1 MNKKSFDIYLE
12 FNYSKLNLAAFNKL
26 NSQIEYYKE
35 QSYKPYIDSDQE
47 LNFDELQKLVEK
59 NIIEM
64 EKSIDEFV
72 KDIYLIIE
80 TPQTMSIQLSVIK
93 NNEGK
98 NITKQDALYLIQ
110 DAKQQILKS
119 HLDIRILHIIVENY
133 VSDDVEYKFLPLEKN
148 SKKFSIDVKFVC
160 FPKNLLKNFEQL
172 FLKQQIFINQFIC
185 LNYVKMFDSKD
196 KDNEKNICEL
206 AKDIVKGVNK
216 QEVVSIPKI
225 IKKTGF
231 FEKLFHLFR

>member
-26 NSQIEYYKE
+26 NSQLEYYKE
-35 QSYKPYIDSDQE
+35 QSYKPYINSDQE

-133 VSDDVEYKFLPLEKN
+133 IFDDVEYKFLPLEKN
-148 SKKFSIDVKFVC
+148 CKKFSIDVKFIC

-185 LNYVKMFDSKD
+185 LNYVKTFNS

-231 FEKLFHLFR
+231 FEKLFHFFR

>member
-1 MNKKSFDIYLE
+1 MSKKNFDIYLE

-26 NSQIEYYKE
+26 NGQLEHYKE
-35 QSYKPYIDSDQE
+35 QSYKSYINSDQE
-47 LNFDELQKLVEK
+47 LNFDELQKLVDQ

-119 HLDIRILHIIVENY
+119 HLDIGILHIIVENY
-133 VSDDVEYKFLPLEKN
+133 IFDDVEYKFLPLDKN
-148 SKKFSIDVKFVC
+148 CKKFSIDVKFVC

-185 LNYVKMFDSKD
+185 LNYVKTFNSKD
-196 KDNEKNICEL
+196 SEKNICAL
-206 AKDIVKGVNK
+206 AKDIVKGANK

-231 FEKLFHLFR
+231 FEKLFHFFR

>member
-1 MNKKSFDIYLE
+1 MSKKNFVIYLE
-12 FNYSKLNLAAFNKL
+12 FNYLKLNLAAFNKL
-26 NSQIEYYKE
+26 DNRLEYYKE
-35 QSYKPYIDSDQE
+35 QSYKSYIDSDKE
-47 LNFDELQKLVEK
+47 LNFDELQKLVEI

-72 KDIYLIIE
+72 KNIYLIIE

-133 VSDDVEYKFLPLEKN
+133 VYDNVEYKFLPSEKN
-148 SKKFSIDVKFVC
+148 CKKFSIDVKFIC

-185 LNYVKMFDSKD
+185 LNYVKTFNS

-231 FEKLFHLFR
+231 FEKLFHFFK

>member
-12 FNYSKLNLAAFNKL
+12 FNYSNLNLAAFNKL
-26 NSQIEYYKE
+26 NNQLEYYKE
-35 QSYKPYIDSDQE
+35 QSYKSYINNDQE

-133 VSDDVEYKFLPLEKN
+133 IFDDVKYKFLPLEKN
-148 SKKFSIDVKFVC
+148 CKKFSIDVKFVC

-185 LNYVKMFDSKD
+185 LNYVKTFNS

-231 FEKLFHLFR
+231 FEKLFHFFR

>member
-1 MNKKSFDIYLE
+1 MSKKNFDIYLE

-26 NSQIEYYKE
+26 NNQLEYYKE
-35 QSYKPYIDSDQE
+35 QSYKSYINSCQE
-47 LNFDELQKLVEK
+47 LNFDELQKLVEI

-148 SKKFSIDVKFVC
+148 SKKFSIDLKFIC

-172 FLKQQIFINQFIC
+172 FLRQQIFINQFIC
-185 LNYVKMFDSKD
+185 LNYVKTFNSEDMR
-196 KDNEKNICEL
+196 
-206 AKDIVKGVNK
+206 
-216 QEVVSIPKI
+216 KI
-225 IKKTGF
+225 SANLQKI
-231 FEKLFHLFR
+231 

>member
-1 MNKKSFDIYLE
+1 MSKKNFDIYLE
-12 FNYSKLNLAAFNKL
+12 FNYLKLNLAAFNKL
-26 NSQIEYYKE
+26 NNQLEYYKE
-35 QSYKPYIDSDQE
+35 QSYKSYINSDQE
-47 LNFDELQKLVEK
+47 LNFDELQKLVEI

-133 VSDDVEYKFLPLEKN
+133 IFDDVEYKFLPLEKN
-148 SKKFSIDVKFVC
+148 CKKFSIDVKFIC

-185 LNYVKMFDSKD
+185 LNYVKTFNS

-206 AKDIVKGVNK
+206 AKDIVKGANK

-231 FEKLFHLFR
+231 FEKLFHFFR

>member
-1 MNKKSFDIYLE
+1 MSKKKFDIYLE

-26 NSQIEYYKE
+26 NSQLEYYKE
-35 QSYKPYIDSDQE
+35 QSYKPYIDSYKE

-64 EKSIDEFV
+64 EKSVDEFV

-119 HLDIRILHIIVENY
+119 HLDIGILHIIVENY
-133 VSDDVEYKFLPLEKN
+133 IFDDVEYKFLPLKKN
-148 SKKFSIDVKFVC
+148 CKKFSIDVKFVC

-185 LNYVKMFDSKD
+185 LNYVKTFNSEY
-196 KDNEKNICEL
+196 NEKNICKL
-206 AKDIVKGVNK
+206 AKDIVNGVNK

-231 FEKLFHLFR
+231 FEKLFHFFR

>member
-26 NSQIEYYKE
+26 SSQIEYYKE
-35 QSYKPYIDSDQE
+35 QSYKPYINSDQE

-80 TPQTMSIQLSVIK
+80 TPQAMSIQLSVIK

-133 VSDDVEYKFLPLEKN
+133 VYDNVKYKFLPSEKN
-148 SKKFSIDVKFVC
+148 CKKFSIDVKFIC

-185 LNYVKMFDSKD
+185 LNYVKTFNS

-231 FEKLFHLFR
+231 FEKLFHFFR

>member
-26 NSQIEYYKE
+26 NSQIEYFKE
-35 QSYKPYIDSDQE
+35 QSYKPYINSDQE

-133 VSDDVEYKFLPLEKN
+133 IFDDVEYKFLPLKKN
-148 SKKFSIDVKFVC
+148 CKKFSIDIKFIC

-185 LNYVKMFDSKD
+185 LNYVKTFNS
-196 KDNEKNICEL
+196 KDNEKNTCEL

-216 QEVVSIPKI
+216 QEVVSVPKI

-231 FEKLFHLFR
+231 FEKLFHFFR

>member
-1 MNKKSFDIYLE
+1 M
-12 FNYSKLNLAAFNKL
+12 AAFNKL
-26 NSQIEYYKE
+26 NNQLEYYKE
-35 QSYKPYIDSDQE
+35 QSSKPYINNDQE
-47 LNFDELQKLVEK
+47 LNFDELQKLVEI

-72 KDIYLIIE
+72 KNIYLIIE
-80 TPQTMSIQLSVIK
+80 TPQTMSFQLSAIK

-98 NITKQDALYLIQ
+98 NITEQDALYLIQ

-148 SKKFSIDVKFVC
+148 CKKFSIDLKFIC

-185 LNYVKMFDSKD
+185 LNYVKTFNS

-216 QEVVSIPKI
+216 QEVVSVPKI

-231 FEKLFHLFR
+231 FEKLFHFFR

>member
-1 MNKKSFDIYLE
+1 MSNKNFVIYLE

-26 NSQIEYYKE
+26 NSQLEYYKE
-35 QSYKPYIDSDQE
+35 QSYKSYINSDQE
-47 LNFDELQKLVEK
+47 LNFDELQKLVDQ

-72 KDIYLIIE
+72 KDIYLIIA
-80 TPQTMSIQLSVIK
+80 TPQTISIQLSVIK

-119 HLDIRILHIIVENY
+119 HLDIGILHIIVENY
-133 VSDDVEYKFLPLEKN
+133 IFDDVEYKFLPLKKN
-148 SKKFSIDVKFVC
+148 CKKFSIDVKFVC

-185 LNYVKMFDSKD
+185 LNYIKMFNS

-206 AKDIVKGVNK
+206 AKDIVNGINK
-216 QEVVSIPKI
+216 QEVVFIPKI

-231 FEKLFHLFR
+231 FEKLFHFFR

>member
-1 MNKKSFDIYLE
+1 M
-12 FNYSKLNLAAFNKL
+12 AAFNKL
-26 NSQIEYYKE
+26 NNQLEYYKK
-35 QSYKPYIDSDQE
+35 QSYKPYINSYQE
-47 LNFDELQKLVEK
+47 LNFDELQKLVEI

-72 KDIYLIIE
+72 KNIYLIIE

-98 NITKQDALYLIQ
+98 NITEQDALYLIQ

-133 VSDDVEYKFLPLEKN
+133 VYDNVKYKFLPLEKN
-148 SKKFSIDVKFVC
+148 CKKFSIDVKFVC

-185 LNYVKMFDSKD
+185 LNYVKTFNSE
-196 KDNEKNICEL
+196 DNEKNICEL

-231 FEKLFHLFR
+231 FEKLFHFFR

>member
-1 MNKKSFDIYLE
+1 MSKKNFDIYLE

-26 NSQIEYYKE
+26 NSQLEYYKE
-35 QSYKPYIDSDQE
+35 QSFKSYINSDQE
-47 LNFDELQKLVEK
+47 LNFDELQKLVDQ

-119 HLDIRILHIIVENY
+119 HLDIGILHIIVENY
-133 VSDDVEYKFLPLEKN
+133 IFDDVEYKFLPLDKN
-148 SKKFSIDVKFVC
+148 CKKFSIDVKFVC

-185 LNYVKMFDSKD
+185 LNYVKPL
-196 KDNEKNICEL
+196 IL
-206 AKDIVKGVNK
+206 
-216 QEVVSIPKI
+216 KI
-225 IKKTGF
+225 MRKISANLQKI
-231 FEKLFHLFR
+231 

>member
-26 NSQIEYYKE
+26 NNQLEYYKE
-35 QSYKPYIDSDQE
+35 QSYKSYINSDQE

-133 VSDDVEYKFLPLEKN
+133 IFDDVEYKFLPLEKN
-148 SKKFSIDVKFVC
+148 CKKFSIDVKFIC

-185 LNYVKMFDSKD
+185 LNYVKTFNS

-231 FEKLFHLFR
+231 FEKLFHFFR

>member
-1 MNKKSFDIYLE
+1 MSKKNFDIYLE

-26 NSQIEYYKE
+26 NNQLECYKE
-35 QSYKPYIDSDQE
+35 QSYKSYINSYQE
-47 LNFDELQKLVEK
+47 LNFDELQKLVEI

-148 SKKFSIDVKFVC
+148 SKKFSIDLKFIC
-160 FPKNLLKNFEQL
+160 FPKNLLKNFKQL
-172 FLKQQIFINQFIC
+172 FLRQQIFINQFIC
-185 LNYVKMFDSKD
+185 LNYVKTFNSE
-196 KDNEKNICEL
+196 DNEKNICEL

-231 FEKLFHLFR
+231 FEKLFHFFR

>member
-1 MNKKSFDIYLE
+1 MSKKNFDIYLE
-12 FNYSKLNLAAFNKL
+12 FNYSNLNLAAFNKL
-26 NSQIEYYKE
+26 NNQLEYYKE
-35 QSYKPYIDSDQE
+35 QSYKPYINNNQE

-59 NIIEM
+59 NVIEM
-64 EKSIDEFV
+64 EKSTDQFV

-133 VSDDVEYKFLPLEKN
+133 IFDDVEYKFLPLDKN
-148 SKKFSIDVKFVC
+148 CKKFSIDVKFVC

-185 LNYVKMFDSKD
+185 LNYVKKFDSGN
-196 KDNEKNICEL
+196 NEKNICEL
-206 AKDIVKGVNK
+206 AKDIVKGANK

-231 FEKLFHLFR
+231 FEKLFHFFR

>member
-1 MNKKSFDIYLE
+1 
-12 FNYSKLNLAAFNKL
+12 
-26 NSQIEYYKE
+26 
-35 QSYKPYIDSDQE
+35 
-47 LNFDELQKLVEK
+47 LQKLVEK

-148 SKKFSIDVKFVC
+148 SKKFSIDLKFIC

>member
-35 QSYKPYIDSDQE
+35 QSYKPYINSDQE

-133 VSDDVEYKFLPLEKN
+133 IFDDVEYKFLPLEKN
-148 SKKFSIDVKFVC
+148 CKKFSIDVKFVC

-185 LNYVKMFDSKD
+185 LNYVKTFNS

-231 FEKLFHLFR
+231 FEKLFHFFR

>member
-1 MNKKSFDIYLE
+1 MSKKNFDIYLE

-26 NSQIEYYKE
+26 NNQLEYYKE
-35 QSYKPYIDSDQE
+35 QSYKSYINSDQE

-98 NITKQDALYLIQ
+98 DITKQDALYLIQ

-133 VSDDVEYKFLPLEKN
+133 VYDNVKYKFLPLEKN
-148 SKKFSIDVKFVC
+148 CKK
-160 FPKNLLKNFEQL
+160 
-172 FLKQQIFINQFIC
+172 IFN
-185 LNYVKMFDSKD
+185 
-196 KDNEKNICEL
+196 
-206 AKDIVKGVNK
+206 
-216 QEVVSIPKI
+216 
-225 IKKTGF
+225 
-231 FEKLFHLFR
+231 

>member
-1 MNKKSFDIYLE
+1 MSKKSFDIYLE

-26 NSQIEYYKE
+26 NNQLEYYKE
-35 QSYKPYIDSDQE
+35 QSYKPYINSDQE

-133 VSDDVEYKFLPLEKN
+133 IFDDMEYKFLPLEKN
-148 SKKFSIDVKFVC
+148 CKKFSIDVKFIC

-185 LNYVKMFDSKD
+185 LNYVKTFNS

-206 AKDIVKGVNK
+206 AKDIVKGINK

-231 FEKLFHLFR
+231 FEKLFHFFR

>member
-1 MNKKSFDIYLE
+1 MSKKNFDIYLE

-26 NSQIEYYKE
+26 NSQLEYYKE
-35 QSYKPYIDSDQE
+35 QSYKSYINSDQE

-133 VSDDVEYKFLPLEKN
+133 IFDDMEYKFLPLEKN
-148 SKKFSIDVKFVC
+148 CKKFSIDIKFIC

-185 LNYVKMFDSKD
+185 LNYVKTFNSR
-196 KDNEKNICEL
+196 DNEKNICEL

-231 FEKLFHLFR
+231 FEKLFHFFR

>member
-35 QSYKPYIDSDQE
+35 QSYKPYINSDQE

-133 VSDDVEYKFLPLEKN
+133 IFDDVEYKFLPLEKN
-148 SKKFSIDVKFVC
+148 CKKFSIDIKFIC

-185 LNYVKMFDSKD
+185 LNYVKTFNS
-196 KDNEKNICEL
+196 KDNEKNTCEL

-216 QEVVSIPKI
+216 QEVVSVPKI

-231 FEKLFHLFR
+231 FEKLFHFFR

>member
-1 MNKKSFDIYLE
+1 MSKKKFDIYLE
-12 FNYSKLNLAAFNKL
+12 FNYSKLNLASFNKL
-26 NSQIEYYKE
+26 NNQLEYYKE
-35 QSYKPYIDSDQE
+35 QPYEPYINSGQE
-47 LNFDELQKLVEK
+47 LNFDGLQKLVET

-133 VSDDVEYKFLPLEKN
+133 IFDDMEYKFLPLEKN
-148 SKKFSIDVKFVC
+148 CKKFSIDIKFIC

-185 LNYVKMFDSKD
+185 LNYVKTFNSKD
-196 KDNEKNICEL
+196 NKKNICEL

-231 FEKLFHLFR
+231 FEKLFHFFR

>member
-1 MNKKSFDIYLE
+1 M
-12 FNYSKLNLAAFNKL
+12 AAFNKL
-26 NSQIEYYKE
+26 NNQLEYYKE
-35 QSYKPYIDSDQE
+35 QSYKSYINSDQE

-133 VSDDVEYKFLPLEKN
+133 IFDDVEYKFLPLEKN
-148 SKKFSIDVKFVC
+148 CKKFSIDVKFVC

-185 LNYVKMFDSKD
+185 LNYVKTFNS

-231 FEKLFHLFR
+231 FEKLFHFFR

>member
-1 MNKKSFDIYLE
+1 M
-12 FNYSKLNLAAFNKL
+12 AAFNKL
-26 NSQIEYYKE
+26 NSQLEYYKE
-35 QSYKPYIDSDQE
+35 QSYKSYINSDQE
-47 LNFDELQKLVEK
+47 LNFDELQKLVEI

-72 KDIYLIIE
+72 KNIYLIIE

-133 VSDDVEYKFLPLEKN
+133 VSDDVEYNFLPLEKN
-148 SKKFSIDVKFVC
+148 SKKFSIDLKFIC

-172 FLKQQIFINQFIC
+172 FLKQQIFINKFIC
-185 LNYVKMFDSKD
+185 LNYVKTFNS

-206 AKDIVKGVNK
+206 ATDIVKGVNK

-231 FEKLFHLFR
+231 FEKLFHFFR

>member
-1 MNKKSFDIYLE
+1 MSKKNFDIYLE

-26 NSQIEYYKE
+26 NNQLEYYKE
-35 QSYKPYIDSDQE
+35 QSYKSYINSDQE
-47 LNFDELQKLVEK
+47 LNFDELQKLVEI

-72 KDIYLIIE
+72 KNIYLIIE

-98 NITKQDALYLIQ
+98 NITEQDALYLIQ

-133 VSDDVEYKFLPLEKN
+133 VYDNVKYKFLPLEKN
-148 SKKFSIDVKFVC
+148 CKKFSIDVKFIC

-172 FLKQQIFINQFIC
+172 FLKQ
-185 LNYVKMFDSKD
+185 
-196 KDNEKNICEL
+196 
-206 AKDIVKGVNK
+206 
-216 QEVVSIPKI
+216 
-225 IKKTGF
+225 
-231 FEKLFHLFR
+231 